1 MKKFIYPVLGLA
13 LMVSV
18 QSCMDNYKAKYLNEK
33 TLTDDGGIALIKNG
47 LEGGMTE
54 IAASKIAVKNSQN
67 PKVVSFAQQLIA
79 DHSKADSTLLWIKD
93 DKMLTEKDTISGEHK
108 EMLDSLQTKTG
119 ASFDR
124 AYITMMIHDHKEA
137 IDLFKDASDDKNQT
151 IQDFARQTLPTI
163 EDHLKMAKDIDA
175 SMK

>member
-1 MKKFIYPVLGLA
+1 MKKLIYPVLGLA

-33 TLTDDGGIALIKNG
+33 TLTDDAGVSFIQNG

-54 IAASKIAVKNSQN
+54 IAASKIALKNSQN
-67 PKVVSFAQQLIA
+67 PKVISLANEMITDHTQA
-79 DHSKADSTLLWIKD
+79 DKTLDSIEN

-108 EMLDSLQTKTG
+108 EMLDSLKTKTG
-119 ASFDR
+119 AAFDR
-124 AYITMMIHDHKEA
+124 AYISMMIHDHKEA
-137 IDLFKDASDDKNQT
+137 IDLFKDATDNKNQT

-163 EDHLKMAKDIDA
+163 EGHLKMAQDIDA
-175 SMK
+175 SLK

>member
-1 MKKFIYPVLGLA
+1 MKKLMYPVLGLA
-13 LMVSV
+13 LMLSV

-33 TLTDDGGIALIKNG
+33 TLADDGGVQLIQNG

-54 IAASKIAVKNSQN
+54 IAASKIALKNSQN
-67 PKVVSFAQQLIA
+67 QKVIGFAQQMIT
-79 DHSKADSTLLWIKD
+79 DHTQANKVLDSIEN

-108 EMLDSLQTKTG
+108 EMLDSLKTKTG
-119 ASFDR
+119 AAFDR
-124 AYITMMIHDHKEA
+124 AYISMMIHDHKEA

-151 IQDFARQTLPTI
+151 IHDFARQTLPTI

-175 SMK
+175 SLK

>member
-1 MKKFIYPVLGLA
+1 MKKLIYPVLGLA

-33 TLTDDGGIALIKNG
+33 TLTDDGGVSLIKNG

-54 IAASKIAVKNSQN
+54 IAASKIALKNSQN
-67 PKVVSFAQQLIA
+67 PKVISLANEMITDHTNA
-79 DHSKADSTLLWIKD
+79 DKTLDSIEN

-108 EMLDSLQTKTG
+108 EMLDSLKTKSG
-119 ASFDR
+119 AAFDR
-124 AYITMMIHDHKEA
+124 AYISMMIHDHKEA
-137 IDLFKDASDDKNQT
+137 IDLFKDASDNKNQT

-163 EDHLKMAKDIDA
+163 EGHLKMAQDIDA
-175 SMK
+175 SLK

>member
-13 LMVSV
+13 IALSV

-33 TLTDDGGIALIKNG
+33 TLTDDGGVALIKNG

-54 IAASKIAVKNSQN
+54 IAASKIALKNSQN
-67 PKVVSFAQQLIA
+67 PKVISLAQQMIT
-79 DHSKADSTLLWIKD
+79 DHTQANKVLDSIED

-119 ASFDR
+119 AAFDR
-124 AYITMMIHDHKEA
+124 AYISMMIHDHKEA

-163 EDHLKMAKDIDA
+163 EGHLKMAQDIDA
-175 SMK
+175 SLK

>member
-1 MKKFIYPVLGLA
+1 MKKLIYPVLGLA
-13 LMVSV
+13 LMISL

-33 TLTDDGGIALIKNG
+33 TLADDAGVSLIKNG

-54 IAASKIAVKNSQN
+54 IAASKIALKNSQN
-67 PKVVSFAQQLIA
+67 PKVINLAQQMIA
-79 DHSKADSTLLWIKD
+79 DHTNADRILDSIEN

-119 ASFDR
+119 VNFDR
-124 AYITMMIHDHKEA
+124 AYISMMIHDHKEA

-163 EDHLKMAKDIDA
+163 EGHLKMAQDID
-175 SMK
+175 SSLK

>member
-1 MKKFIYPVLGLA
+1 MKKLIYPVLGLA
-13 LMVSV
+13 LMFSV

-33 TLTDDGGIALIKNG
+33 TLVDDGGVALIQNG

-54 IAASKIAVKNSQN
+54 IEASKIALKNSQN
-67 PKVVSFAQQLIA
+67 QKVIGFANEMIT
-79 DHSKADSTLLWIKD
+79 DHSKANQVLDSIKD

-108 EMLDSLQTKTG
+108 VILDSLKTKTG
-119 ASFDR
+119 AAFDR
-124 AYITMMIHDHKEA
+124 AYISMMIHDHEEA

-175 SMK
+175 SLK

>member
-1 MKKFIYPVLGLA
+1 MKKLIYPVLGLA
-13 LMVSV
+13 LMLSV

-33 TLTDDGGIALIKNG
+33 TLTDDGGVELIQNG

-54 IAASKIAVKNSQN
+54 IAASKIALKNSQN
-67 PKVVSFAQQLIA
+67 PKVISLAQEMIT
-79 DHSKADSTLLWIKD
+79 DHSNADKTLDSIKD

-119 ASFDR
+119 AAFDR
-124 AYITMMIHDHKEA
+124 AYISMMIHDHEEA
-137 IDLFKDASDDKNQT
+137 IDLFKDASDNKNQT

-163 EDHLKMAKDIDA
+163 EGHLKMAKDIDA
-175 SMK
+175 SLK